1 MTLPDEWFRWNE
13 LSKIEQ
19 DHIVRLVNHI
29 ASCPEEY
36 NHILLTNIENLKR
49 STMEQMGEQINGYF
63 NQEVPDEM
71 LPDWMKEEGGVGLTE

>member
-1 MTLPDEWFRWNE
+1 MTLPNEWFRWNE

-36 NHILLTNIENLKR
+36 NHILLTNIENLRK
-49 STMEQMGEQINGYF
+49 STKEQHAKHM
-63 NQEVPDEM
+63 D
-71 LPDWMKEEGGVGLTE
+71 DWIFEDGPAGLTD